1 MPWAL
6 GAGLAVELGSADG
19 VAWATDGTYAPWLAH
34 AVVPQSTGVT
44 VLPTSCASE
53 DSEASASGD
62 SVSLTSGASL
72 ASSSPPVLVD
82 VTVVTGELSA
92 TVVATT
98 AALPPAVAATAIP
111 AMVAALALVL
121 RMRSTFVRSIR
132 KPSCEGRSRRGA
144 GSVSNRSVLRV
155 HYT

>member
-1 MPWAL
+1 MPCAL

-19 VAWATDGTYAPWLAH
+19 VACATDETYAPWLAH

-53 DSEASASGD
+53 ESDESEDSEESASGD

-72 ASSSPPVLVD
+72 ASSFVPVLVD

-132 KPSCEGRSRRGA
+132 KPSCEGA
-144 GSVSNRSVLRV
+144 FPPGSGLGE
-155 HYT
+155 